1 MRVSMKWLK
10 ELVEIDLA
18 PAELADKL
26 DMTGTAVEGIET
38 IGADLDGV
46 VVGQILTKER
56 HPDADTLWVTS
67 VDVGGAEPLGI
78 VCGAQ
83 NFEAGDKV
91 PVAVVGTTLP
101 NGITIK
107 KAKLRGVVSE
117 GMNCSA
123 TELGVGGDASGL
135 LILPADAP
143 VGVPFA
149 QYWGTADT
157 VLELE
162 ITPNR
167 PDCLSVAGIA
177 REIGAVTGREAAM
190 PASSPEETGEPVAQ
204 SVRVTIEDAELCSR
218 YTARLI
224 RGVKIG
230 PSPEWMVEKLIACG
244 QRPVNNI
251 VDITNYVMFELG
263 QPLHAFD
270 AATIARDGEGR
281 SHIIV
286 RRAREGER
294 LTTLDGQE
302 RALTPDMLLITDPS
316 GPIALAG
323 VMGGETTEV
332 SDATVDILLESACFD
347 TVCTSRTSRS
357 LGLISEASMR
367 FERGVDPNGC
377 VAACDRAA
385 QLMAEIA
392 GGTVAPGIVDEYP
405 RPVAPRELT
414 LRVAKLNAILG
425 TSLDSEEVEEI
436 LRRLGLAVTPANG
449 AAPDGQVLAVS
460 VPTFRP
466 DIEREID
473 LVEEVVRVWGMER
486 VEPTLPGGRAR
497 VGRLTDEQ
505 RWRERIGA
513 TLRAAG
519 LNETMTYSFSDPG
532 DLEKMRFELPSGE
545 MLVELLNPMSEE
557 QAVMRRT
564 LLPGLLRSVSY
575 NQRRAVDDVHLYEMG
590 TVFVTEAGREQPRE
604 SVAVAGVMA
613 GRWSATAWHDPRPGK
628 DAKGDP
634 DASLRAPE
642 LNFFDGKGVIEAI
655 MLDLG
660 ITKWKLRAEE
670 FAWLQPGRSAEVIVG
685 GQVAGWIGEVHPQ
698 VAAAFDAEAPVV
710 AFELAADVLVRSA
723 VAVRPYRDIP
733 RLPAVELDV
742 ALVVDEAVTNERVE
756 QAIVSAGG
764 KLLES
769 VRLFDVYRGAGIPEG
784 KKSLAYALTYRAPD
798 RTLTDEDVRPAHE
811 KLLRKV
817 AGAVG
822 AELRG

>member
-26 DMTGTAVEGIET
+26 DMTGTAVEGVET
-38 IGADLDGV
+38 IGAGLEGV
-46 VVGQILTKER
+46 VVGQIVSKER
-56 HPDADTLWVTS
+56 HPDADTLWVTT
-67 VDVGGAEPLGI
+67 VDVGAAEPLGI

-91 PVAVVGTTLP
+91 PVAIVGTTLP
-101 NGITIK
+101 NGVTIK

-143 VGVPFA
+143 VGTPFA

-167 PDCLSVAGIA
+167 PDCLSVAGVA
-177 REIGAVTGREAAM
+177 REIGAVTSREASM
-190 PASSPEETGEPVAQ
+190 PASSPEESGEPAAD
-204 SVRVTIEDAELCSR
+204 SARVTIEDPDLCQR

-230 PSPEWMVEKLIACG
+230 PSPDWMVEKLLACG

-270 AATIARDGEGR
+270 AATIARDESDR
-281 SHIIV
+281 SHAIV
-286 RRAREGER
+286 RRARQGER
-294 LTTLDGQE
+294 LTTLDGQD
-302 RALTPDMLLITDPS
+302 RVLTTDMLLITDPS

-332 SDATVDILLESACFD
+332 SDSTADILLESARFD

-377 VAACDRAA
+377 AAACDRAA
-385 QLMAEIA
+385 QLMAELA

-405 RPVAPRELT
+405 APAAPVELA
-414 LRVAKLNAILG
+414 LRIDRLNAILG
-425 TSLDSEEVEEI
+425 TALLSEEVAAI
-436 LRRLGLAVTPANG
+436 VRRLGLTVSNG
-449 AAPDGQVLAVS
+449 SDTNVLAVT

-466 DIEREID
+466 DLEREID

-486 VEPTLPGGRAR
+486 VESTLPGGRAR

-575 NQRRAVDDVHLYEMG
+575 NQRRAVDDVHLYELG
-590 TVFVTEAGREQPRE
+590 TVFVTEAGREQPCE

-613 GRWSATAWHDPRPGK
+613 GRWHAPAWHDPRATK

-634 DASLRAPE
+634 DAPLRAPV
-642 LNFFDGKGVIEAI
+642 LNFFDGKGVIEAV
-655 MLDLG
+655 MADLG

-698 VAAAFDAEAPVV
+698 VAAAFEAEVPVV
-710 AFELAADVLVRSA
+710 AFELSADVLVRLA
-723 VAVRPYRDIP
+723 VGVRPYRDIP

-742 ALVVDEAVTNERVE
+742 ALVVEDAVTNERVE
-756 QAIVSAGG
+756 QAIASAGG